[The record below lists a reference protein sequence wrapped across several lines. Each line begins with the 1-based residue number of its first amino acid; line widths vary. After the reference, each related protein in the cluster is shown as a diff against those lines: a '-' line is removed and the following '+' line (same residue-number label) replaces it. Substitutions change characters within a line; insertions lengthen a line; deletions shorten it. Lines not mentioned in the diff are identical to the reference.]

1 MYDRAHLNQ
10 GSKMTNPRRKKDL
23 ANRED
28 DTKVEN
34 HKATAKEIVKKTLM
48 RMKIHVPD
56 HSVW

>member
-10 GSKMTNPRRKKDL
+10 GSKMANPRRKKDL

-34 HKATAKEIVKKTLM
+34 HKATEREFVKKNIDADEKPCT
-48 RMKIHVPD
+48 R
-56 HSVW
+56 S